1 MIMALTTIR
10 AKEQKTQEV
19 RNAGFSDR
27 NIFDRM

>member
-1 MIMALTTIR
+1 MVVLAPIR
-10 AKEQKTQEV
+10 IKEQKIQEV